1 MSFEADL
8 RRLEE
13 IVRELES
20 EEQTLDHALE
30 LFEEGV
36 ARLRDATAA
45 VARAEAAVKVL
56 RGRSE
61 ALLEDLEL
69 DA

>member
-20 EEQTLDHALE
+20 GEHTLDRALE

-36 ARLRDATAA
+36 AKLRDATAA
-45 VARAEAAVKVL
+45 VARAEASVKVL
-56 RGRSE
+56 RGRAD